1 MGDLSTVYNSKV
13 TTDGS
18 GWRSAEA
25 LPRFQYALTVKR
37 GFDLLV
43 ALLLLPAII
52 PVILC
57 LMLWTRLNGGPGL
70 FGHLRIGKNG
80 RPFRCWK
87 IRTMVPDADKVLTE
101 LLRSDP
107 DMCAEWAADQ
117 KLSQDPR
124 VTPLGAFLRRTS
136 LDELPQIWNVL
147 VGDMSLVGPRPVTKD
162 ELARYGAAK
171 HSYLSVRPGITG
183 LWQVSGRNS
192 VGYSARVALD
202 EAYCAD
208 VTFKKDLK
216 ILLKTAGVV
225 LKCSGQ

>member
-1 MGDLSTVYNSKV
+1 MGDLSTALNSKV
-13 TTDGS
+13 TTDAG
-18 GWRSAEA
+18 GWRPVKA
-25 LPRFQYALTVKR
+25 LPPLQYAPTVKR
-37 GFDLLV
+37 GFDFLL
-43 ALLLLPAII
+43 ALLLLPAIV

-57 LMLWTRLNGGPGL
+57 LVLWMRLDGGPGL
-70 FGHLRIGKNG
+70 FGHLRIGKDG

-87 IRTMVPDADKVLTE
+87 IRTMVPDADQVLAE

-107 DMCAEWAADQ
+107 LMCAEWAADQ
-117 KLSQDPR
+117 KLRQDPR
-124 VTPLGAFLRRTS
+124 VTPLGALLRRTS

-162 ELARYGAAK
+162 ELARYGAVK

-183 LWQVSGRNS
+183 LWQVSGRNG

-202 EAYCAD
+202 EVYCAD
-208 VTFKKDLK
+208 VTFKQDLK

-225 LKCSGQ
+225 LRCTGQ